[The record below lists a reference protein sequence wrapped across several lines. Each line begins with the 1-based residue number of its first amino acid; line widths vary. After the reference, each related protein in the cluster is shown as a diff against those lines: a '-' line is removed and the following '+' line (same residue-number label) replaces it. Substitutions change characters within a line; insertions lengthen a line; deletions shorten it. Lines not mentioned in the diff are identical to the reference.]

1 MQTFQHQLTL
11 IESRRKVILDVCT
24 VWNYVNKINNIEAS
38 NVVFSEELLQI
49 KYERVNASKNTIQMF
64 EKFAEK
70 ESIFLK
76 MQQGSGLL
84 HLK

>member
-1 MQTFQHQLTL
+1 MQIFQHQLTL
-11 IESRRKVILDVCT
+11 IESRRKVILDVCI
-24 VWNYVNKINNIEAS
+24 VWNYVNKINNIETS
-38 NVVFSEELLQI
+38 NIFFSEELLQI

-76 MQQGSGLL
+76 MQKGSGLL

>member
-1 MQTFQHQLTL
+1 MFF
-11 IESRRKVILDVCT
+11 
-24 VWNYVNKINNIEAS
+24 
-38 NVVFSEELLQI
+38 FSEELLQI

>member
-1 MQTFQHQLTL
+1 MF
-11 IESRRKVILDVCT
+11 
-24 VWNYVNKINNIEAS
+24 
-38 NVVFSEELLQI
+38 FSEELLQI

-76 MQQGSGLL
+76 I
-84 HLK
+84 HKTKNKELKIPIFENQCPK